1 MGDLLAIVLL
11 VGLVA
16 SMNVMIRSIDRMHWN
31 DAG

>member
-1 MGDLLAIVLL
+1 MTDLFAIALL
-11 VGLVA
+11 MSLVV

>member
-31 DAG
+31 EQG

>member
-1 MGDLLAIVLL
+1 MGDLIAIVLL

-31 DAG
+31 GQG

>member
-1 MGDLLAIVLL
+1 MTDLFAIALL
-11 VGLVA
+11 ISLVA